1 VTGGERETIM
11 TGEEW
16 DTHWG
21 RIYDDARAAGED
33 VDTACE
39 LADDEAEEQFGAR
52 PEDVAS

>member
-1 VTGGERETIM
+1 M

-39 LADDEAEEQFGAR
+39 VADVETAEQFGDR
-52 PEDVAS
+52 PEVVAS